1 MSLTVNVDPS
11 EYGFDPSRLN
21 RIQSHFNQYVDDG
34 RLSGWLATITRGGDL
49 VWKGKAG
56 HQDRENDVPVSDD
69 TIWRIYSMTKAIT
82 SVAVMMLFEE
92 GKFDLHDDAGKW
104 IPALANPRVHIGG
117 TAAAPKTRAA
127 NGPIK
132 IHHLLS
138 HTAGFTYGFTWM
150 HPVDEMY
157 RKLGYEF
164 GWPKG
169 QTLEGAVNDWASC
182 PLVHEPGAG
191 WNYSISVD
199 ILGRLVEIWSGM
211 SLDKFLRTRIFDPL
225 GMNDTDW
232 YVPEEKAER
241 LARLY
246 VPFEGKS
253 YPYDEIG
260 QAALRWPS
268 MLGGGGGLVSTAH
281 DYNRF
286 TSLLRGGGEL
296 GGVRLLSSRTLELM
310 TRNDIADNLDVA
322 SVATDDSRGDINMMG
337 VGYGLGFA
345 VLMDQTKCKTLT
357 SEGSYFWGGA
367 ASTAFWV
374 DPVED
379 ITVNFFTQLLPSTTY
394 PIRRELSTLIY
405 QALAD

>member
-1 MSLTVNVDPS
+1 MTLEVTADASD
-11 EYGFDPSRLN
+11 YGFDPTRLQ
-21 RIQSHFNQYVDDG
+21 RIENHFGHYVNDG
-34 RLSGWLATITRGGDL
+34 RLAGWLTTVTRGGEL
-49 VWKGKAG
+49 IYKASAG
-56 HQDRENDVPVSDD
+56 HQDRENGVDMRDD
-69 TIWRIYSMTKAIT
+69 AIFRIYSMTKAIT
-82 SVAVMMLFEE
+82 SVAVMMLYEE

-104 IPALANPRVHIGG
+104 IPSLANPRVQIGG
-117 TAAAPKTRAA
+117 TAANPKTRAA

-157 RKLGYEF
+157 RKMGYEF
-164 GWPKG
+164 GWPKD
-169 QTLEGAVNDWASC
+169 QTLEGAVEDWASC
-182 PLVHEPGAG
+182 PLVCEPGTA

-199 ILGRLVEIWSGM
+199 ILGRLVEICSGM
-211 SLDKFLRTRIFDPL
+211 SLDKFFRTRILDPL
-225 GMNDTDW
+225 GMHDTDW

-246 VPFEGKS
+246 VPFDGKCFA
-253 YPYDEIG
+253 YDDIG
-260 QAALRWPS
+260 KAALRWPS
-268 MLGGGGGLVSTAH
+268 MLGGGGGLTSTAY

-286 TSLLRGGGEL
+286 TSMLRGAGEL
-296 GGVRLLSSRTLELM
+296 DGVRLLSSRTVELM
-310 TRNDIADNLDVA
+310 MRNDLEGNADVA
-322 SVATDDSRGDINMMG
+322 SFAVDDSRGDINMMG
-337 VGYGLGFA
+337 VGFGLGFA

-357 SEGSYFWGGA
+357 SEGSFYWGGA

-405 QALAD
+405 QALVD